1 MSIFH
6 HHYHHEHEHRR
17 DFLKKSFVFLGSLAA
32 PTSLARARGH
42 AASEEMAGHTHPPAA
57 APGPAAKQADV
68 EKSQEPYRIFD
79 AHLHC
84 PSEDG
89 SVWQWY
95 PVTKTFEDFV
105 SYLDRA
111 GVERGVI
118 NSVRSQLATGPAE
131 FIKGNREV
139 ARYVERY
146 RGRFVGACVVN
157 PMFIDEA
164 LREVEDCRKQLGFV
178 WVGELC
184 NYTVPYPYTIKEFDQ
199 LAQQVSKLGMVLDV
213 HTELPEM
220 EYIIQKYPDTTIVFP
235 HFGPSPND
243 IFKRLDLVAKNHNC
257 YMDTSGAGHERVG
270 MLEYSMKSI
279 GPDRVLFG
287 SDFTINDPSG
297 VIARIEHSLLT
308 EEQKRKVLSQ
318 NLEDLLKKV
327 QAAG

>member
-6 HHYHHEHEHRR
+6 HDGQHQNEHRR
-17 DFLKKSFVFLGSLAA
+17 GFLKKSFLFLGSLAA
-32 PTSLARARGH
+32 PARFARASHPGPEE
-42 AASEEMAGHTHPPAA
+42 AASHHHQPSPAA
-57 APGPAAKQADV
+57 GPAPKPA
-68 EKSQEPYRIFD
+68 ETKSAGESYRIFD

-95 PVTKTFEDFV
+95 PVTRSFEDFV

-164 LREVEDCRKQLGFV
+164 LREIEDCRKQLGFV

-184 NYTVPYPYTIKEFDQ
+184 NYTVPYPYTLKEFDQ
-199 LAQQVSKLGMVLDV
+199 LVQQVRKLGMVLDV

-220 EYIIQKYPDTTIVFP
+220 EFIIQKYPDTTIVFP
-235 HFGPSPND
+235 HFGESPNV
-243 IFKRLDLVAKNHNC
+243 IFNRLDAVGRNPNC
-257 YMDTSGAGHERVG
+257 YIDTSGAGHERVG

-279 GPDRVLFG
+279 GANRVLFG
-287 SDFTINDPSG
+287 SDFTINEPGG
-297 VIARIEHSLLT
+297 VIARIKNSYLT
-308 EEQKRKVLSQ
+308 EEQKQKVLSQ
-318 NLEDLLKKV
+318 NLEALLKKV
-327 QAAG
+327 QVPA

>member
-6 HHYHHEHEHRR
+6 HDQHHHEHRR
-17 DFLKKSFVFLGSLAA
+17 GFLKRSFLFLGSLAA
-32 PTSLARARGH
+32 PASFAREAPHH
-42 AASEEMAGHTHPPAA
+42 APEGESSPHHQPDPAPELPP
-57 APGPAAKQADV
+57 KQA
-68 EKSQEPYRIFD
+68 EIKKSEGPCRIFD

-89 SVWQWY
+89 GVWQWY
-95 PVTKTFEDFV
+95 PVTKSFEDFV
-105 SYLDRA
+105 SYLDRS
-111 GVERGVI
+111 GVERRII
-118 NSVRSQLATGPAE
+118 NSVRCQLAKSPAE

-157 PMFIDEA
+157 PLFIDEA
-164 LREVEDCRKQLGFV
+164 LREIEDCRKQLGFV

-184 NYTVPYPYTIKEFDQ
+184 NYTVPYPYTTKEFEM
-199 LAQQVSKLGMVLDV
+199 LVQQVRKLGMVLDV
-213 HTELPEM
+213 HTDLPEM

-235 HFGPSPND
+235 HFGESPNE
-243 IFKRLDLVAKNHNC
+243 IFKRLDLVAHNPNC

-287 SDFTINDPSG
+287 SDFTINEPGG
-297 VIARIEHSLLT
+297 VIARIENSFLT

-318 NLEDLLKKV
+318 NLEALLKKV
-327 QAAG
+327 QATN